1 MWLDQKNNIGTQSK
15 WKCGAYGIFRLTA
28 LDFLYVRLLLFY
40 IVTNYSPFL
49 SISSF
54 PSGRFVKKR
63 YFLTKRVAASI
74 YFKQQRMQVITI

>member
-1 MWLDQKNNIGTQSK
+1 MYDYLS
-15 WKCGAYGIFRLTA
+15 F
-28 LDFLYVRLLLFY
+28 F
-40 IVTNYSPFL
+40 IVANYSPFL

-54 PSGRFVKKR
+54 PSGRFVKKQ